1 MNFNNLASKMKKLFT
16 TMLLVCVFGALVAQ
30 QVKLATKTIVNV
42 HSATENLDRTIFI
55 QLPKDYGKVNKHY
68 PLILLFDAQDQTLYN
83 YASSSIDRLTW
94 TNDIPEA
101 IFVGVVQNDRSK
113 ELNFERNEAS
123 SLQFLNFIKNDLIN
137 YLSKKYSLNGY
148 YTLIGHS
155 LGGQFVT
162 NAMLTYPA
170 TFKSVISISG
180 ALNYPNKDNAVRSK
194 ILNKMNHYIATTS
207 DSNFVRHKY
216 YFSTG
221 DDGFQDSGFKMG
233 ALKVDSS
240 LKAHKPN
247 SKNWYFDFL
256 KGFNH
261 MTTPLISIPA
271 GLTFIFHD
279 WHFSDSLAMDVLLY
293 HKNDPLK
300 VLKAKKADI
309 IKSYGT
315 DIVLP
320 YNSFYQFA
328 DYYLS
333 RGEMN
338 GAEMLTR
345 QIIDLYPND
354 DESYSLMAEVLM
366 KKGDVK
372 NAINYLEKAQSK
384 SSVEKYAEKIKKLK
398 MSKF

>member
-1 MNFNNLASKMKKLFT
+1 MKKLFT
-16 TMLLVCVFGALVAQ
+16 TISLICVFVSLLAQ
-30 QVKLATKTIVNV
+30 QTKLASKTIVDI
-42 HSATENLDRTIFI
+42 HSEKENLDRKIYI
-55 QLPKDYGKVNKHY
+55 QLPKDYGTVNKQY

-83 YASSSIDRLTW
+83 YTSSSIDRLTW

-101 IFVGVVQNDRSK
+101 IFVGIVQNDRSR
-113 ELNFERNEAS
+113 ELNFENNEMS
-123 SLQFLNFIKNDLIN
+123 SLHFLNFIKNDLIN
-137 YLSKKYSLNGY
+137 YLGKQYSLNGY

-162 NAMLTYPA
+162 NAMLTYPE

-180 ALNYPNKDNAVRSK
+180 ALNYPNRDNAIKSK
-194 ILNKMNHYIATTS
+194 TLTKLNDYVSTTPNS
-207 DSNFVRHKY
+207 DFLRQKY

-221 DDGFQDSGFKMG
+221 DEGFQDSGFKLG
-233 ALKVDSS
+233 ALKLDSS
-240 LKAHKPN
+240 LKASKPN
-247 SKNWYFDFL
+247 LKNWHFDYL

-271 GLTFIFHD
+271 GLTFIFQD

-300 VLKAKKADI
+300 VLKAKKEI
-309 IKSYGT
+309 INISYGT
-315 DIVLP
+315 NIILP

-333 RGEMN
+333 KGQVNE
-338 GAEMLTR
+338 AEALTK
-345 QIIDLYPND
+345 QIIDLYPNN
-354 DESYSLMAEVLM
+354 DESYNLMAEVLL

-372 NAINYLEKAQSK
+372 NAIKYFEQAQTK
-384 SSVEKYAEKIKKLK
+384 SSIDKYAEKIKKLK
-398 MSKF
+398 TTKF

>member
-1 MNFNNLASKMKKLFT
+1 MKKLFT
-16 TMLLVCVFGALVAQ
+16 TMLLVCFLGSLLAQ
-30 QVKLATKTIVNV
+30 QTKLANKTIVNV
-42 HSATENLDRTIFI
+42 HSVTENLDRKIFI
-55 QLPKDYGKVNKHY
+55 QLPNDYGKVNKHY

-83 YASSSIDRLTW
+83 YTSSVIDRLTW

-101 IFVGVVQNDRSK
+101 IFVGIVQNERSK
-113 ELNFERNEAS
+113 ELNFESNELS
-123 SLQFLNFIKNDLIN
+123 SSQFLNFVKNDLIN
-137 YLSKKYSLNGY
+137 YLGNRYSLNGY

-180 ALNYPNKDNAVRSK
+180 ALNYPNKDNAVKSK
-194 ILNKMNHYIATTS
+194 TLTKINDYIATTP
-207 DSNFVRHKY
+207 DSNFLRLKY

-233 ALKVDSS
+233 ALKVDSA
-240 LKAHKPN
+240 LKAYKSN
-247 SKNWYFDFL
+247 SKNWHFDFL

-261 MTTPLISIPA
+261 MTTPLLSIPS

-293 HKNDPLK
+293 HKSDPLK
-300 VLKAKKADI
+300 VLKAKKDLI
-309 IKSYGT
+309 NNSYGS

-328 DYYLS
+328 DYNLS
-333 RGEMN
+333 KGELD
-338 GAEMLTR
+338 GAETLAK
-345 QIIDLYPND
+345 QIVDLYPND
-354 DESYSLMAEVLM
+354 DESYSLMAEILI

-372 NAINYLEKAQSK
+372 NALKYFEKAQSK
-384 SSVEKYAEKIKKLK
+384 SSVNKYAEKINKLK
-398 MSKF
+398 HE

>member
-1 MNFNNLASKMKKLFT
+1 MKKLFT
-16 TMLLVCVFGALVAQ
+16 TLSLIWIFGSLFAQ
-30 QVKLATKTIVNV
+30 QTKLASKTIVDI
-42 HSATENLDRTIFI
+42 HSEKENLDRKIYI
-55 QLPKDYGKVNKHY
+55 QLPKDYGTVNKQY

-83 YASSSIDRLTW
+83 YTSSSIDRLTW

-101 IFVGVVQNDRSK
+101 IFVGIVQNDRSR
-113 ELNFERNEAS
+113 ELNFENNEMS
-123 SLQFLNFIKNDLIN
+123 SLHFLNFIKNDLIN
-137 YLSKKYSLNGY
+137 YLGKQYSLNGY

-162 NAMLTYPA
+162 NAMLTYPE

-180 ALNYPNKDNAVRSK
+180 ALNYPNRDNAIKSK
-194 ILNKMNHYIATTS
+194 TLTKLNDYVSTTPNS
-207 DSNFVRHKY
+207 DFLRQKY

-221 DDGFQDSGFKMG
+221 DEGFQDSGFKLG
-233 ALKVDSS
+233 ALKLDSS
-240 LKAHKPN
+240 LKASKPN
-247 SKNWYFDFL
+247 LKNWHFDYL

-271 GLTFIFHD
+271 GLTFIFQD

-300 VLKAKKADI
+300 VLKAKKEVI
-309 IKSYGT
+309 NISYGT

-320 YNSFYQFA
+320 YNAFYQFA

-333 RGEMN
+333 KGQVNE
-338 GAEMLTR
+338 AEALTK
-345 QIIDLYPND
+345 QIIDLYPNN
-354 DESYSLMAEVLM
+354 DESYNLMAEVLL

-372 NAINYLEKAQSK
+372 NAIKYFEQAQTK
-384 SSVEKYAEKIKKLK
+384 SSIDKYAEIIKKLK
-398 MSKF
+398 TTKF

>member
-1 MNFNNLASKMKKLFT
+1 MKKLFIT
-16 TMLLVCVFGALVAQ
+16 VSLIWIFGSVFAQ
-30 QVKLATKTIVNV
+30 QTKLASKTIVDI
-42 HSATENLDRTIFI
+42 HSETENLDRKVYI
-55 QLPKDYGKVNKHY
+55 QLPKDYGKVNKQY

-83 YASSSIDRLTW
+83 YTSSSIDRLTW

-101 IFVGVVQNDRSK
+101 IFVGIVQNDRSR
-113 ELNFERNEAS
+113 ELNFENNERS
-123 SLQFLNFIKNDLIN
+123 SLHFLNFIKNDLIN
-137 YLSKKYSLNGY
+137 YLGKQYSLNGY

-162 NAMLTYPA
+162 NAMLTYPE

-180 ALNYPNKDNAVRSK
+180 ALNYPNRDNAIKSK
-194 ILNKMNHYIATTS
+194 TLTKLNDYISTTPKS
-207 DSNFVRHKY
+207 DFLRQKY

-221 DDGFQDSGFKMG
+221 DEGFQDSGFKLG
-233 ALKVDSS
+233 ALKLDSS
-240 LKAHKPN
+240 LKASKLN
-247 SKNWYFDFL
+247 LKNWHFDYL

-271 GLTFIFHD
+271 GLTFIFKD
-279 WHFSDSLAMDVLLY
+279 WHFPDSLAMDVILY

-300 VLKAKKADI
+300 VLKAKKAVI
-309 IKSYGT
+309 NKSYGT

-320 YNSFYQFA
+320 YNSFYQFT
-328 DYYLS
+328 DYYMS
-333 RGEMN
+333 KGQINE
-338 GAEMLTR
+338 AERLTE

-354 DESYSLMAEVLM
+354 DESYNLMAEVLL

-372 NAINYLEKAQSK
+372 NALNYFEKAQSK

-398 MSKF
+398 TSKF

>member
-1 MNFNNLASKMKKLFT
+1 L
-16 TMLLVCVFGALVAQ
+16 AQ
-30 QVKLATKTIVNV
+30 QARFANKAIVQV
-42 HSATENLDRTIFI
+42 HSAIENLDRTIFI
-55 QLPKDYGKVNKHY
+55 QLPKDYGKVNKRY

-83 YASSSIDRLTW
+83 YASSAVDRLTW

-113 ELNFERNEAS
+113 ELNFERNKS
-123 SLQFLNFIKNDLIN
+123 SSYQFLNFIKDELIN
-137 YLSKKYSLNGY
+137 YLSKNYLLNGY

-180 ALNYPNKDNAVRSK
+180 ALNYPNKDNSVRSK
-194 ILNKMNHYIATTS
+194 ILTKMDDYIATIP
-207 DSNFVRHKY
+207 DSNFVKQKY

-221 DDGFQDSGFKMG
+221 DDGFQDSGFKLG

-240 LKAHKPN
+240 LKAHRTN

-261 MTTPLISIPA
+261 MTTPLVSIPA
-271 GLTFIFHD
+271 GLTFVFHD

-300 VLKAKKADI
+300 VLKGKKADI
-309 IKSYGT
+309 IKSYGA

-333 RGEMN
+333 EGAMN
-338 GAEMLTR
+338 KAEMLTK
-345 QIIDLYPND
+345 QIINLYPND
-354 DESYSLMAEVLM
+354 DESYSLMAEVLI
-366 KKGDVK
+366 KKGDLR
-372 NAINYLEKAQSK
+372 NAIKYLEKAQSK
-384 SSVEKYAEKIKKLK
+384 SSVDKYAEKIKKLK
-398 MSKF
+398 NE